1 MLLHFVVL
9 TRQVERL
16 RIELLEESNRRKALE
31 DLQHDILDGSQDLVQ
46 EKDGTKFRGK
56 PLKE

>member
-46 EKDGTKFRGK
+46 EKDGTKFRVNR
-56 PLKE
+56 